1 MIGGIKMKFLKT
13 YLLGVMIVFVI
24 LTAGR
29 TISKIKSYKRTGRWN
44 SHKIEW
50 GEITYYSLYSFSFFA
65 LLLDD
70 FIRENLR

>member
-1 MIGGIKMKFLKT
+1 MVKFLKI
-13 YLLGVMIVFVI
+13 YLLGFAIVFAI
-24 LTAGR
+24 LTVGR
-29 TISKIKSYKRTGRWN
+29 TITKISDYKRTGRWH
-44 SHKIEW
+44 SYKIEW

>member
-1 MIGGIKMKFLKT
+1 MTGGIKMKFLKT
-13 YLLGVMIVFVI
+13 YLLGVIIVFVI

-50 GEITYYSLYSFSFFA
+50 DEITYYSLYSFSFFA

>member
-13 YLLGVMIVFVI
+13 YLLGFIIVFAI
-24 LTAGR
+24 LTIGR
-29 TISKIKSYKRTGRWN
+29 TITKISEYKRTGRWN
-44 SHKIEW
+44 SYRIEW
-50 GEITYYSLYSFSFFA
+50 GRIIYYSLYSFSFFA

>member
-1 MIGGIKMKFLKT
+1 MMKFLKI
-13 YLLGVMIVFVI
+13 YLLGFAIVFVF
-24 LTAGR
+24 LTIVAIIGKINAYRR
-29 TISKIKSYKRTGRWN
+29 TKRWN

-70 FIRENLR
+70 FIRENF

>member
-1 MIGGIKMKFLKT
+1 MKFLKI
-13 YLLGVMIVFVI
+13 YLLGFAIVFVF
-24 LTAGR
+24 LTIVAIIGKINAYRR
-29 TISKIKSYKRTGRWN
+29 TKRWN

>member
-1 MIGGIKMKFLKT
+1 MTGGIKMKFLKT
-13 YLLGVMIVFVI
+13 YLLGVIIVFVI

-50 GEITYYSLYSFSFFA
+50 GEIAYYSLYSFSFFA

-70 FIRENLR
+70 FIRENF

>member
-1 MIGGIKMKFLKT
+1 MKFLKT
-13 YLLGVMIVFVI
+13 YLLGVIIVFVI

-50 GEITYYSLYSFSFFA
+50 SEITYYSLYSFAFFA

-70 FIRENLR
+70 FIRENIR